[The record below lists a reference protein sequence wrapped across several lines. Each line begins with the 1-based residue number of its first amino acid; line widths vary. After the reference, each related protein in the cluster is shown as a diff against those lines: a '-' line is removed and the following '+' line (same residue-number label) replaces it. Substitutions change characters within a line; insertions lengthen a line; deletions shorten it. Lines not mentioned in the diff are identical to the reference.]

1 MATYKKAKLIGMH
14 TSQDFRKEDGTV
26 VSGKPKL
33 ELLEEIVLK
42 NGEKKNQLVE
52 ISIPK
57 DKVHLYKDKIGSTV
71 EVEVGLIGKC
81 SYYGI

>member
-14 TSQDFRKEDGTV
+14 TSPDFTKEDGTV

-42 NGEKKNQLVE
+42 NGEKKNQLVT

-57 DKVHLYKDKIGSTV
+57 GKVKLYEQKVGSEV
-71 EVEVGLIGKC
+71 EVEVGVIGKC